1 MTPSSK
7 SNSWDSNSPKVV
19 CASPVG
25 DEISTMLD
33 VWEVHITRIV
43 DHISLYPGRGSILL
57 KVGKPI
63 HMVELYH
70 EVVESMDIH
79 EEPRF
84 WLSTRQFSTPITSDQ
99 IQQAKQMVPEM
110 VAGLTAATFC
120 SMYGYFIGVETR
132 NWNNSWPTDLESDN
146 TWSSVSIAKD
156 NSKNSRA
163 TPGLTSI
170 INLGNTCFMNSALQC
185 LSNTPSLR
193 DYFLAD
199 THLPDLSRNNPL
211 GTGGEIAE
219 RFAELMSMLWES
231 QSDSV
236 DPSILQ
242 GTINHFTRTFI
253 ENEQQDCQEFLA
265 FLLDALHEDLNR
277 SQIKLTIEKEE
288 SKGQA
293 ETEIAHDSWRKYQK
307 RNDSFI
313 VDTFQGQYKSTVKCL
328 ECQKPSVS
336 FDPFMFLTLPVSTT
350 KRFIEVEYVPLSL
363 ESEKHKIELTTDTT
377 YEELKRVIGE
387 SKNLD
392 LACLVTCSVIN
403 FQIREFFEDTALVR
417 EPESSATLCVYHLP
431 SPITKNFKLI
441 VVYHITSENRCII
454 PLPLLLNMPDDSIR
468 EYHIRQAIHT
478 QIENYLTAFSSSLG
492 PKKDFKSMLGGGV
505 RGIDE
510 DELFHKSS
518 VHRLERAYQIYLDD
532 KPLVSQVHAALE
544 CVCTWEL
551 EIAEMLFDRPN
562 IYETPIETSD
572 EHSKQVITLDECLE
586 EFMKE
591 EQLGEGNLWFCSNCQ
606 KYQRATKK
614 IDLWKLPEVL
624 VIHLKRFY
632 HTNSYRK
639 KLEVFVDFPSEFI
652 NLAKWLSTNSTNST
666 YRLYAVVNH
675 FGNMNSGHY
684 TTFAINEGENCWF
697 EFDDLRIKKIDP
709 DSMVTSSAYI
719 LFYERQNDHV
729 KKSTS
734 KDCTS
739 SP

>member
-1 MTPSSK
+1 MNIDIISKPVESSLGTDRYAAYLKGDPQNGSRLDVSAPPDLPNHNYHTSIGTLTTSEKSKTEIEAEPADNVASEPSDTEEFISEITPRTPVGEPLGWDLIESAEEETQSLTK
-7 SNSWDSNSPKVV
+7 VYLMDQRWHEKYFERQDTREVPNLIENPQLLENLVGSELWDDVKQETDAEMIPQKTYDAFIQDSWDSNSPKVV

-392 LACLVTCSVIN
+392 LACVS
-403 FQIREFFEDTALVR
+403 
-417 EPESSATLCVYHLP
+417 
-431 SPITKNFKLI
+431 
-441 VVYHITSENRCII
+441 
-454 PLPLLLNMPDDSIR
+454 
-468 EYHIRQAIHT
+468 
-478 QIENYLTAFSSSLG
+478 YLT
-492 PKKDFKSMLGGGV
+492 
-505 RGIDE
+505 
-510 DELFHKSS
+510 
-518 VHRLERAYQIYLDD
+518 
-532 KPLVSQVHAALE
+532 
-544 CVCTWEL
+544 
-551 EIAEMLFDRPN
+551 
-562 IYETPIETSD
+562 
-572 EHSKQVITLDECLE
+572 
-586 EFMKE
+586 
-591 EQLGEGNLWFCSNCQ
+591 
-606 KYQRATKK
+606 
-614 IDLWKLPEVL
+614 
-624 VIHLKRFY
+624 HLSINPWY
-632 HTNSYRK
+632 MYTNS
-639 KLEVFVDFPSEFI
+639 SI
-652 NLAKWLSTNSTNST
+652 
-666 YRLYAVVNH
+666 
-675 FGNMNSGHY
+675 
-684 TTFAINEGENCWF
+684 
-697 EFDDLRIKKIDP
+697 
-709 DSMVTSSAYI
+709 
-719 LFYERQNDHV
+719 
-729 KKSTS
+729 
-734 KDCTS
+734 
-739 SP
+739 